1 MVQLTERQHA
11 CLRYLCQRTEFVTV
25 ETLARNF
32 EVSPRTIRAD
42 LGAIEAY
49 LSTSD
54 ATLSR
59 SAGRGIRLDAAPTVR
74 ASIVAS
80 LGKADSRVLSSA
92 ERNAVAEMMLVC
104 YPVVTYL
111 AIADYCGVSKQTV
124 SARFAD
130 VDAFFSNN
138 GLRLVREP
146 GVGSRVEGAELDR
159 RRCFLGL
166 TSDDSLYDLLAPIA
180 SSVSASHIEE
190 ATNLVKRVELA
201 CEIGFA
207 NSERLQLAIAFML
220 SRAASGCV
228 LEDGRD
234 TTTDVDCEMQDL
246 LIQVQPF
253 VPTKAEAIFLV
264 SILLSQRLSVTGSSD
279 SLPTGRDDE
288 AEDISRLLIDA
299 LGEIHEVDE
308 ASLEHVISGF
318 TRHVRAALYRS
329 RNGIKIQ
336 GEVPVQITSSIPLLY
351 DFTRKQLAGI
361 EGRYGVLFDENEVAY
376 IAMYLDAI
384 YETSVREAIALNVLF
399 VCSFGL
405 ASSSILMTRLCN
417 VLVDCNV
424 IGPLSVDAADAYL
437 ASREVDLIIS
447 TCSFSHG
454 DTTVIEVDPM
464 LGRVTLD
471 SVKQRIST
479 ASYLKLCSS
488 FLGAYSDR
496 GEDETTRYVRDV
508 VDPSTVQVNVKCDDW
523 RLAIRQAARPLL
535 LGGLIN
541 QHYVDRMVSAVD
553 DYGPYMVLTPAV
565 AYVHAGV
572 HDGIKANCAAVLV
585 LSEPITFGSG
595 ESKQVQAIAVLGIRD
610 KERNDLLSLASIFER
625 ERSVSVIKRGGV
637 SVEAIL
643 GLHD

>member
-25 ETLARNF
+25 ETLACNF

-42 LGAIEAY
+42 LGAIESY
-49 LSTSD
+49 LSASD
-54 ATLSR
+54 VTLSR
-59 SAGRGIRLDAAPTVR
+59 SAGRGIRLDVAPTVR

-104 YPVVTYL
+104 YPVVTFL

-124 SARFAD
+124 SARFAA
-130 VDAFFSNN
+130 VDAFFSSN

-146 GVGSRVEGAELDR
+146 GVGSRVEGPEIDR

-180 SSVSASHIEE
+180 SSVAASHIEE
-190 ATNLVKRVELA
+190 ATKMVKQVELA
-201 CEIGFA
+201 CDIGFA

-234 TTTDVDCEMQDL
+234 TTTDVDCKMQDFL
-246 LIQVQPF
+246 VQVQPF
-253 VPTKAEAIFLV
+253 VPTEAEAIFLV
-264 SILLSQRLSVTGSSD
+264 SILLSQRLSVTGGSD

-361 EGRYGVLFDENEVAY
+361 EGRYGVMFDENEVAY

-384 YETSVREAIALNVLF
+384 YETSVREAVALNVLF

-405 ASSSILMTRLCN
+405 ASSSILMTRLSHI
-417 VLVDCNV
+417 LVDCNV
-424 IGPLSVDAADAYL
+424 FGPLSAEGVGEFLTRNDI
-437 ASREVDLIIS
+437 DLIVS
-447 TCSFSHG
+447 TSGFSYP
-454 DTTVIEVDPM
+454 DVPVLEVDPI
-464 LGRVTLD
+464 LSQASLD
-471 SVKQRIST
+471 AVKQGISN
-479 ASYLKLCSS
+479 ASYQKLCSG
-488 FLGAYSDR
+488 FLSAYSLSGDSSR
-496 GEDETTRYVRDV
+496 HYVRDL
-508 VDPSTVQVNVKCDDW
+508 VDPTAVQVGVSCMSW
-523 RLAIRQAARPLL
+523 HEAIRLAACPLL
-535 LGGLIN
+535 RYGLIDK
-541 QHYVDRMVSAVD
+541 HYVDQMIAAVEN
-553 DYGPYMVLTPAV
+553 YGPYMVLTPGV

-572 HDGIKANCAAVLV
+572 DDGIKRNCIAVLV
-585 LSEPITFGSG
+585 LNEPIDFGPSG
-595 ESKQVQAIAVLGIRD
+595 ESKRIRVVVVLGIRD
-610 KERNDLLSLASIFER
+610 KEQSELLNLASIFER
-625 ERSVSVIKRGGV
+625 GESIRAFERCTD
-637 SVEAIL
+637 VESIL
-643 GLHD
+643 ALHD